1 MPVWLQAV
9 VAIFAALGIGGLLL
23 EFVRRRNARS
33 DKREEGNATVIVK
46 QIDDGAAQR
55 GEWWTEIERL
65 RARVDRQ
72 DEKLEKM
79 RSYCWQ
85 LWEYLLEVKQAYL
98 TMATQL
104 QALGHEVPPLP
115 AEPPK
120 LREVLQDDIHSTK

>member
-1 MPVWLQAV
+1 MPVWLQALI
-9 VAIFAALGIGGLLL
+9 AIFAALGIGGILL
-23 EFVRRRNARS
+23 EVVRRRNARS
-33 DKREEGNATVIVK
+33 DKKEEGNATVIVK

-98 TMATQL
+98 TMASQL